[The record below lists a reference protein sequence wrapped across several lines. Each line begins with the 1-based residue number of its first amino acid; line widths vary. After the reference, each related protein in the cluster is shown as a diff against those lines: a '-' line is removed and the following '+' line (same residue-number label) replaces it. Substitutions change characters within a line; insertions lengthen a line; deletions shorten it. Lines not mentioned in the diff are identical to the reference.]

1 MPIKPPGKRLGA
13 HIALKQAQK
22 HAKSRGK
29 RAQFAGLMLTSM
41 VDMFTLLVIFLLSNF
56 SASGDLLLSA
66 KDIKLPQA
74 KSTTELE
81 RAVVVAVSPTTVTVE
96 GEKVGDTAE
105 LQRNEDPRIPEMT
118 DKLLERKRVVTQLMG
133 ADKFKGQIIIQADG
147 EIDFKLIKKVMYS
160 ATEAG
165 YGAFQYAVVSTGG
178 GAPPPGEGHGE

>member
-1 MPIKPPGKRLGA
+1 MAIRVPGKRLGA
-13 HIALKQAQK
+13 HVALKLAQK
-22 HAKSRGK
+22 NMKARGK
-29 RAQFAGLMLTSM
+29 RQQFSGLMLTSM

-81 RAVVVAVSPTTVTVE
+81 RAIVVAVSAATVTVE

-147 EIDFKLIKKVMYS
+147 DIDFKLIKKVMYS

-165 YGAFQYAVVSTGG
+165 YGAFQYAVVSTGNG
-178 GAPPPGEGHGE
+178 AAPPAEGKE